1 MPRRLGK
8 NKQMT
13 ETVNDL
19 NMEIEAIKKMLIKEN
34 LEMINLGMQQ
44 CTLSSLRTGGGVGE

>member
-1 MPRRLGK
+1 
-8 NKQMT
+8 MT

-44 CTLSSLRTGGGVGE
+44 CTLSSLSTGGGVGE